1 MNGAVVEVLAER
13 IPQKD
18 FAEIVGL
25 SEARVSQLVKEG
37 LLVRGATGGEWL
49 LAYCDQLREV
59 AAGRAP
65 SAGELDPI
73 QEKAALDREKR
84 MGQRIKNYVALEKY
98 APVELLTKVL
108 ANASAA
114 VVAKLDALPG
124 ELLKVAPDLS
134 DEAIA
139 ALRTA
144 VAQARNDW
152 AGDTA
157 SLELAD
163 LTGEDDDGDD
173 DFEGGDD

>member
-1 MNGAVVEVLAER
+1 MADDLDGPFTQTAL
-13 IPQKD
+13 
-18 FAEIVGL
+18 
-25 SEARVSQLVKEG
+25 ARVVGVTQPAISALVSEG
-37 LLVRGATGGEWL
+37 KLESAATLGEVVI
-49 LAYCDQLREV
+49 AYCARLRET

-65 SAGELDPI
+65 AEGGLDPI
-73 QEKAALDREKR
+73 QEKAALDRERR

-98 APVELLTKVL
+98 APVEVLTKVL

-163 LTGEDDDGDD
+163 LTGDDDDSDD
-173 DFEGGDD
+173 DLEGDED